1 MTIVRKTNAIRLH
14 PLITIEP
21 GVNSLLER
29 AYERLKTRGEQPASA
44 LHIPLRLL
52 DCYCDLTGQS
62 ITIEVIQ
69 SPLIAQILNGYT
81 SAMAGQELVESTATI
96 KIRFIRTLIIL
107 FNEIAFEV
115 PSAYEVQWEAQ
126 FFVPCHKIDTSLRT
140 APMSKRTYWKGWT
153 IEGKPDTHLRIAQIF
168 NSHGSDFA
176 QFIFNNLEMRYKKS
190 SHRNLF
196 LWNKFFDYLAKN
208 SKEWPISI
216 FYSENSLREFI
227 QRFTLHHF
235 KEAKDAGF
243 DPQSQVRGWSRFLN
257 DFETRMCRKGVWAKL
272 SSPFKR
278 PSLPSKRG
286 DATKTKKNAE
296 GLLVQEKLLTQIPL
310 SVTDTEAMEL
320 LFHQINCDVTIVR
333 NWATA
338 QAADLYDRYSQRI
351 KLAKQ
356 GKPITNV
363 KGRFAYKRYTLADLC
378 ATLECSKS
386 TVPNEFLRKI
396 YTHLTGEE
404 CDAIKLAK
412 EFGFPMPGD
421 LFAHQCLLVL
431 EHPIITTEFL
441 FEHRIVNEDGIST
454 GFVPDNNTLTGF
466 KGRKDPECR
475 EQIVYLTEHSK
486 KIVQQIVDITDVL
499 RRKLKYAKNN
509 NHCYLLLS
517 SGNGFAPINRAKV
530 RPWNESTFKNNS
542 DLKPRLI
549 AEFSRH
555 CSIPEPQLLDLIKRV
570 KLTRIRDSRAVQIY
584 IETRSA
590 EAMAEALG
598 HESYDPAL
606 LSHYLPEAILAF
618 IKARWIRIFQKSL
631 ICEAMKDSKYL
642 LRATRFTKIEDLHSF
657 LEKHRIKSIPEEA
670 SNPSR
675 KNSKAGDER
684 SEAVLSVSVPF
695 LAALLSLEAA
705 VSESKQRANICG
717 IAVYWSNVADKL
729 KSEIISGYDR
739 TLKSHLQKAL
749 KLVDP
754 RRMEALIYAPTHWV

>member
-1 MTIVRKTNAIRLH
+1 MTIVRKPNAIRLH

-21 GVNSLLER
+21 GVISLLER
-29 AYERLKTRGEQPASA
+29 AYERLRTRGEQPASA

-52 DCYCDLTGQS
+52 DCYCDLTGQK
-62 ITIEVIQ
+62 ITMEVIQ
-69 SPLIAQILNGYT
+69 GPLIAQMLNGFT
-81 SAMAGQELVESTATI
+81 SAMSGQELVKSTAPI

-107 FNEIAFEV
+107 FNEIAVDV
-115 PSAYEVQWEAQ
+115 PKVRKLHWGMHL
-126 FFVPCHKIDTSLRT
+126 FVPCNTIDTSLKS
-140 APMSKRTYWKGWT
+140 APSSKRTYWRGWT
-153 IEGKPDTHLRIAQIF
+153 IEGKSDTHLRIAQIYY
-168 NSHGSDFA
+168 SHGSDFG
-176 QFIFNNLEMRYKKS
+176 QIIFNKLEMRYNKS
-190 SHRNLF
+190 SHRNLLF
-196 LWNKFFDYLAKN
+196 WNKLLDFLAKN
-208 SKEWPISI
+208 SKEWPISA
-216 FYSENSLREFI
+216 FYSESRLRAFI
-227 QRFTLHHF
+227 QSFTIHHF
-235 KEAKDAGF
+235 KEAKDAGL
-243 DPQSQVRGWSRFLN
+243 DPQTQVRDWSRFLN
-257 DFETRMCRKGVWAKL
+257 DFEVLMCRTGVWAKL

-278 PSLPSKRG
+278 PNLPTKRG
-286 DATKTKKNAE
+286 DATKTLKNAH

-320 LFHQINCDVTIVR
+320 LFHQINCDVNIVR
-333 NWATA
+333 NWATT

-356 GKPITNV
+356 GKPIRNV
-363 KGRFAYKRYTLADLC
+363 KGRFAFKRYTLADLC
-378 ATLECSKS
+378 ATLECHKS
-386 TVPNEFLRKI
+386 TVPNEFLRKV

-412 EFGFPMPGD
+412 KFGFPMPGD

-441 FEHRIVNEDGIST
+441 SELRITNEDGIST
-454 GFVPDNNTLTGF
+454 GFIPENNTLTGF
-466 KGRKDPECR
+466 KDRKKPECR
-475 EQIVYLTEHSK
+475 EQIIHLTEHSK

-499 RRKLKYAKNN
+499 RRKLKSAQSNKQ
-509 NHCYLLLS
+509 CYLLLS

-530 RPWNESTFKNNS
+530 RPWNESTFKNYS

-555 CSIPEPQLLDLIKRV
+555 CSLPEPQLIELIKRV

-590 EAMAEALG
+590 DAMAEALG
-598 HESYDPAL
+598 HESYDPTL

-618 IKARWIRIFQKSL
+618 IKARWIRIFQKSM
-631 ICEAMKDSKYL
+631 ICEAMKDSKHL
-642 LRATRFTKIEDLHSF
+642 LLATRFTKIEDLHAF

-675 KNSKAGDER
+675 KSSKTGNER

-705 VSESKQRANICG
+705 VSESKQPENICG
-717 IAVYWSNVADKL
+717 IAAYWSNVADKL

-739 TLKSHLQKAL
+739 NLKSHLQKAL
-749 KLVDP
+749 KLVNP
-754 RRMEALIYAPTHWV
+754 RRMEALIYAPTHWI